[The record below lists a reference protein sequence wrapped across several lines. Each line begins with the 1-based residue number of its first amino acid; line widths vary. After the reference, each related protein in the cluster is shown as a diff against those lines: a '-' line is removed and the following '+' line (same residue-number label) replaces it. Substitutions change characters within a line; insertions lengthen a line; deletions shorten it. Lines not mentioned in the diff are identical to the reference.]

1 MFGLSA
7 LTLVYEQSLHN
18 DIIRILH
25 GSILGACLVVSDETE
40 LLAEGGDKFAM
51 GAGMHDGS
59 GA

>member
-1 MFGLSA
+1 MISYKSYM
-7 LTLVYEQSLHN
+7 LVT
-18 DIIRILH
+18 
-25 GSILGACLVVSDETE
+25 LGACLVVSDETE